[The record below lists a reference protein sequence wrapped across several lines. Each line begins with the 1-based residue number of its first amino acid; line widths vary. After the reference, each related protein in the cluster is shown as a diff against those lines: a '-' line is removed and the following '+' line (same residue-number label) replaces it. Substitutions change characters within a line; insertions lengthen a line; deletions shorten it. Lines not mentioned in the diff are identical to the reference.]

1 LLLFFLVSKPAT
13 STPSPPKFRNAT
25 LEQKIA
31 EHENKEVLDLN
42 SMKLT
47 DADMEIVAYYA
58 IQRNKVIQTAEMH
71 FHSSILPPCAFS
83 EILNQCP

>member
-1 LLLFFLVSKPAT
+1 MSLSLLVPKPPIP
-13 STPSPPKFRNAT
+13 TPSPPKFQNPT

-31 EHENKEVLDLN
+31 EHGNQKDLKLW
-42 SMKLT
+42 SMELT

-58 IQRNKVIQTAEMH
+58 IRTNKVGRIAEIYL
-71 FHSSILPPCAFS
+71 HSLIVPPRAFF